1 MNSIR
6 RRLLFWLIAAV
17 LFASVVAA
25 LGVYRQARSELDD
38 VFDYHLEQIALSLR
52 DRTFEQIVT
61 EPPVVEDRFDFVIQV
76 WRPDGV
82 RLYYS
87 APRATLPNSG
97 WLGYANVHTNEGV
110 WRMFTVQNAGRIIQ
124 VAQPMSVRNRL
135 AVASALRTMMPFL
148 LLIPLLGVL
157 VWVSVGRE
165 LRPLEAV
172 ARAVGK
178 RSAAA
183 LDPLRETGLPDEVRP
198 LVSELNHLLQRLGR
212 SLAVQR
218 EFVADA
224 AHELRTPLT
233 ALRLQVQLAE
243 RASTEDERAAAFATV
258 KTGLERAA
266 HLVGQLLTLA
276 RQDPEN
282 SARPM
287 AAVDLAEVARRVVAE
302 HYPLAEAKHLDLG
315 VGRAEA
321 FALTGDEE
329 SLRVMIANLVNN
341 AIRYTPAGGR
351 IDVALY
357 PEEDRGILEVVDS
370 GPGIPAAERER
381 AFDRFYRRPGSDG
394 EGSGL
399 GLAIVRNVAERH
411 RASVRLDDA
420 PQGPGLAVRVSFPIG

>member
-6 RRLLFWLIAAV
+6 HRLLFGLIGAALIA
-17 LFASVVAA
+17 SVIAA
-25 LGVYRQARSELDD
+25 WGVYRQARSELDD

-52 DRTFEQIVT
+52 DRPFEQIVT
-61 EPPVVEDRFDFVIQV
+61 DPPAVEDRFDFVIQV

-82 RLYYS
+82 RLYIS

-97 WLGYANVHTNEGV
+97 WLGYANARTSEGV
-110 WRMFTVQNAGRIIQ
+110 WRVFTVQSAGRIIQ
-124 VAQPMSVRNRL
+124 VAQPMGVRNRL
-135 AVASALRTMMPFL
+135 AVNSAMRTMLPFL

-157 VWVSVGRE
+157 IWIAVGRE

-172 ARAVGK
+172 AKAVGK
-178 RSAAA
+178 RSASA
-183 LDPLRETGLPDEVRP
+183 LDPLAEAGVPDEVKP
-198 LVSELNHLLQRLGR
+198 LVSELNNLLGRLGR
-212 SLAVQR
+212 SLAAQR

-243 RASTEDERAAAFATV
+243 RAGTTEERSAAFATV
-258 KTGLERAA
+258 KTGLERSTR
-266 HLVGQLLTLA
+266 LVAQLLTLA

-287 AAVDLAEVARRVVAE
+287 AAVDLGEVARRVVAE
-302 HYPLAEAKHLDLG
+302 HFALAEARHLDLG
-315 VGRAEA
+315 VAREEA
-321 FALTGDEE
+321 FPLTGDEP
-329 SLRVMIANLVNN
+329 SLHAMLANLVDN
-341 AIRYTPAGGR
+341 AIRYTPPGGC
-351 IDVALY
+351 INVSVY
-357 PEEDRGILEVVDS
+357 SEHNRGILDVVDN

-381 AFDRFYRRPGSDG
+381 AFDRFYRRAGSAG

-411 RASVRLDDA
+411 RASVSLADG
-420 PQGPGLAVRVSFPIG
+420 PQGRGLAVRVSFPID